1 MVGTSHASSPRP
13 GRTTIAALLTC
24 SVTGTVHGL
33 VSLYWATG
41 GGLLTSTISGQL
53 AAIDD
58 ARWLLFPVA
67 AIKTGFA
74 LLPLVLLTRR
84 CCRLRR
90 TVRVLCWFGTAVLL
104 LWGGTTTIIGNL
116 VLAGFVH
123 PASGYDRAAMIGHAW
138 LWDPLFLLW
147 GAALLIGLVSGRGGT
162 TMACMP
168 ST

>member
-41 GGLLTSTISGQL
+41 GSLLTSTVSRQL
-53 AAIDD
+53 AAFGD

-74 LLPLVLLTRR
+74 VLPLILLTHHR
-84 CCRLRR
+84 RLRR
-90 TVRVLCWFGTAVLL
+90 AVRVLCWFGAAVLL
-104 LWGGTTTIIGNL
+104 LWGGTTAVIGNL

-123 PASGYDRAAMIGHAW
+123 PAGGYDRAAMIGHAW

-147 GAALLIGLVSGRGGT
+147 GAALLIGLLSGRSGT
-162 TMACMP
+162 TNA
-168 ST
+168 